1 MSSKS
6 KLRGVYLKIYF
17 YFKKKILFKD
27 KYGLSYYLYKNTRPN
42 STFNLGV
49 RSDDITVLY
58 VIEKILSNS
67 NSIENEVTH
76 CIDVGGYIGVITL
89 RMSNAL
95 KKSNKNWKIHTFEP
109 FIESFERLQEN
120 VNLDPYKKN
129 IMLNNVAVSEEEGIS
144 ALATYRDSPGLN
156 HLEINKSENLKN
168 CNSQKNTKVITL
180 SNYII
185 KKNINNI
192 KICKI
197 DTEGSDYSVLKGL
210 KGFIKK
216 KAVDYFILE
225 YNKLLFEKISIL
237 LNSNGYFIYYMVRNE
252 NIILKSLKSY
262 PKNSKSLMN
271 LIAVSSDKKNTFLNK
286 FNI

>member
-1 MSSKS
+1 MSLKS

-89 RMSNAL
+89 MMSNAL

-129 IMLNNVAVSEEEGIS
+129 IMLNTVAVSEEEGIS

-216 KAVDYFILE
+216 KQLTT
-225 YNKLLFEKISIL
+225 L
-237 LNSNGYFIYYMVRNE
+237 
-252 NIILKSLKSY
+252 
-262 PKNSKSLMN
+262 
-271 LIAVSSDKKNTFLNK
+271 FLNITNYCLK
-286 FNI
+286 KSVFYLIQMDILFITW